1 MFDQIVRFAV
11 EKRLLVLAA
20 TILLLLYG
28 AISAVQAPIDVLPDF
43 NRPVVTIFTEA
54 HGLAPEEVETLVTF
68 PIESAVNGAT
78 SVVRVRSTSGIGLSI
93 VFVEFDWETNIYAA
107 RQVVAERLQSVSLPA
122 EVTPV
127 MGPITSIMGSIALV
141 GFKSQTG
148 ETSPLEL
155 RTLVDWVV
163 RPRLQ
168 AIQGVAQVI
177 NLGGGV
183 KQYQV
188 LVSPEKL
195 RQFDITLEQ
204 LETALATSNENTA
217 GGYLELKD
225 REYLVRNLGRVSTL
239 DDIRNT
245 VVENNEGTP
254 VYVKNLARVRFGEKV
269 KRGDAGLNGESGV
282 ITNVFMQPGANTVAV
297 TADLDRALDELRVAL
312 PEDIEIDRE
321 VFKQAKFIESA
332 VSNMK
337 VALRDASI
345 LVLIV
350 LPIFLLNFRTTVVT
364 VTAIPLSF
372 VLMLVVMRTFGF
384 TINTMTLGGLALAV
398 GELVDDAIV
407 GVENVYRRLKEAR
420 QAPGHQSL
428 LSVVRRATVEVRE
441 PILYSTYLVALI
453 FIPLFFLTG
462 VEAKIF
468 MPLGVAFILSIV
480 ASTVVAVTVVPAL
493 CAYLLPR
500 ADFLQAQKES
510 LLVRWLKRAETQA
523 LEVSLRHTWKI
534 VFVTAL
540 AVLVALSMVPFM
552 GLEFM
557 PPFNEG
563 SFTVNVLAEPGIAL
577 SESNRIGA
585 RAERLILE
593 VPEVRSTGRRTGR
606 AELDDHAEQ
615 VYYTEIEVGV
625 SQSERTM
632 IEIAQDVRESLSVI
646 PGVLVSVGQPIS
658 HKIDHLLSGIS
669 AQVAV
674 KIFGPDLDSLYEIAE
689 EVESTMAS
697 VRGVVD
703 LRVETQ
709 TPIPQL
715 QIQIDRQAASL
726 HALRTGEIS
735 EMLETYLNGRV
746 VSQVLEGQRSF
757 DLVLRA
763 DLPHRSDFEAIRDLL
778 IDTPGGARI
787 PLKEVASV
795 EVDQGPN
802 QIFRENGQRRMV
814 VQCNISGRD
823 LGSTVNEIRSRVD
836 ERLSLPTGYFI
847 LYGGQFES
855 QQRATRT
862 ISLTSVFVVL
872 AIFTLLYHRF
882 NNARIAILIMV
893 NLPLAAVGSVVAIFW
908 TGGNLSIAS
917 LIGFIAVCSIASRTS
932 LMLLSHYV
940 HLMRHEGEQFGKQLV
955 IRGALER
962 VVPVMMTAST
972 TGLGLLPLVLGGDQ
986 SGKEI
991 LYPVAVVLMGG
1002 LVSSTFLVMIVVPA
1016 MFHKWGQPIW
1026 ESIQEEIQQN
1036 EASSHDQTAS
1046 TSERKSE
1053 SAEKLGKAYS

>member
-1 MFDQIVRFAV
+1 MFNQIVKFAV

-78 SVVRVRSTSGIGLSI
+78 SVIRVRSTSGIGLSI
-93 VFVEFDWETNIYAA
+93 VFVEFDWDTDIYAA

-141 GFKSQTG
+141 GFRSQTG

-168 AIQGVAQVI
+168 AIQGVSQVI

-195 RQFDITLEQ
+195 RQFNITLEQ

-239 DDIRNT
+239 DDILNT
-245 VVENNEGTP
+245 VVEDSEGTP
-254 VYVKNLARVRFGEKV
+254 VYVKNLARVAFGAKV
-269 KRGDAGLNGESGV
+269 KRGDAGLNGELGV
-282 ITNVFMQPGANTVAV
+282 ITNVFMQPGANTVTV
-297 TADLDRALDELRVAL
+297 TASLDQALDDLRVAL
-312 PEDIEIDRE
+312 PEDIKIDRE
-321 VFKQAKFIESA
+321 VFKQANFIQSA
-332 VSNMK
+332 VVN
-337 VALRDASI
+337 VREALGDASI

-350 LPIFLLNFRTTVVT
+350 LPIFLLNFRTTAVT
-364 VTAIPLSF
+364 ITAIPLSF
-372 VLMLVVMRTFGF
+372 VLMLIVMRTFGF

-420 QAPGHQSL
+420 QNPGKQSL
-428 LSVVRRATVEVRE
+428 FHVIRQATVEVRE

-468 MPLGVAFILSIV
+468 MPLGIAFILSII
-480 ASTVVAVTVVPAL
+480 ASTVVAVTVIPAL

-500 ADFLQAQKES
+500 SNFLQSQKES
-510 LLVRWLKRAETQA
+510 LLVRWLKRAETQV
-523 LEVSLRHTWKI
+523 LEFSLRHTWKV
-534 VFVTAL
+534 VFVTVL

-585 RAERLILE
+585 RAERLLLE

-615 VYYTEIEVGV
+615 VYYTEIEVV
-625 SQSERTM
+625 VRQSERGM
-632 IEIAQDVRESLSVI
+632 IGIAQDMRERLSLI
-646 PGVLVSVGQPIS
+646 PGVSVSVGQPIS

-674 KIFGPDLDSLYEIAE
+674 KIFGPDLESLHTISE
-689 EVESTMAS
+689 EVRNIMAS

-715 QIQIDRQAASL
+715 QITIDRQAASL
-726 HALRTGEIS
+726 HGLRTGEIN

-757 DLVLRA
+757 DLILRA
-763 DLPHRSDFEAIRDLL
+763 DQLHRSDFEAIRNLL

-787 PLKEVASV
+787 PLREMASV
-795 EVDQGPN
+795 KADQGPN
-802 QIFRENGQRRMV
+802 QVFRENGQRRMV
-814 VQCNISGRD
+814 VQCNIAGRD
-823 LGSTVNEIRSRVD
+823 LGSTVNEIRSRVGKN
-836 ERLSLPTGYFI
+836 LALPPGYFI

-862 ISLTSVFVVL
+862 IALTSIFVVF

-882 NNARIAILIMV
+882 NNCRIAILIMM

-940 HLMRHEGEQFGKQLV
+940 HLMKYEGERFGKQLV

-1002 LVSSTFLVMIVVPA
+1002 LISSTFLVMIVVPA
-1016 MFHKWGQPIW
+1016 MFHKWGEPIW
-1026 ESIQEEIQQN
+1026 ASIQ
-1036 EASSHDQTAS
+1036 
-1046 TSERKSE
+1046 K
-1053 SAEKLGKAYS
+1053 EKEGEG

>member
-107 RQVVAERLQSVSLPA
+107 RQVVAERLQSVSLPG

-420 QAPGHQSL
+420 KAPGHQSL
-428 LSVVRRATVEVRE
+428 LPVVRRATVEVRE

-453 FIPLFFLTG
+453 FIPLFFSDRRGSQDIHASWSGIHSLNRCFHSGGGDRCSGAVRLSAPAGRLSASPERELAGEVAEMGRDSGTG
-462 VEAKIF
+462 GFPSPHLEDCVCH
-468 MPLGVAFILSIV
+468 GSGG
-480 ASTVVAVTVVPAL
+480 SGCAL
-493 CAYLLPR
+493 
-500 ADFLQAQKES
+500 
-510 LLVRWLKRAETQA
+510 
-523 LEVSLRHTWKI
+523 H
-534 VFVTAL
+534 
-540 AVLVALSMVPFM
+540 
-552 GLEFM
+552 
-557 PPFNEG
+557 G
-563 SFTVNVLAEPGIAL
+563 SFHG
-577 SESNRIGA
+577 
-585 RAERLILE
+585 
-593 VPEVRSTGRRTGR
+593 
-606 AELDDHAEQ
+606 
-615 VYYTEIEVGV
+615 
-625 SQSERTM
+625 
-632 IEIAQDVRESLSVI
+632 
-646 PGVLVSVGQPIS
+646 PGVYAPFQ
-658 HKIDHLLSGIS
+658 
-669 AQVAV
+669 
-674 KIFGPDLDSLYEIAE
+674 
-689 EVESTMAS
+689 
-697 VRGVVD
+697 
-703 LRVETQ
+703 
-709 TPIPQL
+709 
-715 QIQIDRQAASL
+715 
-726 HALRTGEIS
+726 
-735 EMLETYLNGRV
+735 
-746 VSQVLEGQRSF
+746 
-757 DLVLRA
+757 
-763 DLPHRSDFEAIRDLL
+763 
-778 IDTPGGARI
+778 
-787 PLKEVASV
+787 
-795 EVDQGPN
+795 
-802 QIFRENGQRRMV
+802 
-814 VQCNISGRD
+814 
-823 LGSTVNEIRSRVD
+823 
-836 ERLSLPTGYFI
+836 
-847 LYGGQFES
+847 
-855 QQRATRT
+855 
-862 ISLTSVFVVL
+862 
-872 AIFTLLYHRF
+872 
-882 NNARIAILIMV
+882 
-893 NLPLAAVGSVVAIFW
+893 
-908 TGGNLSIAS
+908 
-917 LIGFIAVCSIASRTS
+917 
-932 LMLLSHYV
+932 
-940 HLMRHEGEQFGKQLV
+940 
-955 IRGALER
+955 
-962 VVPVMMTAST
+962 
-972 TGLGLLPLVLGGDQ
+972 
-986 SGKEI
+986 
-991 LYPVAVVLMGG
+991 
-1002 LVSSTFLVMIVVPA
+1002 
-1016 MFHKWGQPIW
+1016 
-1026 ESIQEEIQQN
+1026 
-1036 EASSHDQTAS
+1036 
-1046 TSERKSE
+1046 
-1053 SAEKLGKAYS
+1053 